1 MINTITNGPGV
12 NVIAG
17 HFHPPWID
25 MTRTSAG
32 IVRYNNNNFEVY
44 DGISLI
50 IMSSGM
56 VQVSLDGVTLE
67 SLQWVRRKM
76 TEEKQ
81 LEELAKN
88 NSTVADALMARDR
101 AEDALEITVALCSTK

>member
-1 MINTITNGPGV
+1 MNGAGI
-12 NVIAG
+12 NVIASG
-17 HFHPPWID
+17 SSTPYID

-32 IVRYNNNNFEVY
+32 MVRYNNNNVEVY
-44 DGISLI
+44 DGNSWI

-76 TEEKQ
+76 TEEKR
-81 LEELAKN
+81 LEELAKTHP
-88 NSTVADALMARDR
+88 TVADALLTRDR
-101 AEDALEITVALCSTK
+101 AEDALKITVALCDTK

>member
-1 MINTITNGPGV
+1 MINTILNGAGI
-12 NVIAG
+12 NVIDSG
-17 HFHPPWID
+17 SSPPYID

-32 IVRYNNNNFEVY
+32 MVRYNNNNFEVY
-44 DGISLI
+44 DGNSWI

-76 TEEKQ
+76 TEEKR

-88 NSTVADALMARDR
+88 HPAVADAMTAV
-101 AEDALEITVALCSTK
+101 AQAQEQVAIVAALVQQ

>member
-1 MINTITNGPGV
+1 MINTILNGAGI
-12 NVIAG
+12 NVIASG
-17 HFHPPWID
+17 SSTPWID

-32 IVRYNNNNFEVY
+32 MVRYNNNNFEVY
-44 DGISLI
+44 DGIHWI

-76 TEEKQ
+76 TEEKR
-81 LEELAKN
+81 LEELAKTHP
-88 NSTVADALMARDR
+88 SVADAIA
-101 AEDALEITVALCSTK
+101 AAAQAQEQVAIVAALVQQ

>member
-1 MINTITNGPGV
+1 MINTILNGAGI
-12 NVIAG
+12 NVIASG
-17 HFHPPWID
+17 SSTPWID

-32 IVRYNNNNFEVY
+32 MVRYNNNNFEVY
-44 DGISLI
+44 DGIHWI

-76 TEEKQ
+76 TEEKR
-81 LEELAKN
+81 LEELAKIH
-88 NSTVADALMARDR
+88 SSVADAIDAVRL
-101 AEDALEITVALCSTK
+101 AEQQLQTVAALCKV

>member
-1 MINTITNGPGV
+1 MINTILNGAGI
-12 NVIAG
+12 NVIVG
-17 HFHPPWID
+17 GSSTPYID

-32 IVRYNNNNFEVY
+32 TVRYNNNNFEVY
-44 DGISLI
+44 DGNSWI

-76 TEEKQ
+76 TEEKR

-88 NSTVADALMARDR
+88 HPAVADAMTAV
-101 AEDALEITVALCSTK
+101 AQAQEQVAIVAALVQQ

>member
-1 MINTITNGPGV
+1 MINTIYNGPGI

-17 HFHPPWID
+17 GSSTPYID

-32 IVRYNNNNFEVY
+32 MVRYNSNNFEVY
-44 DGISLI
+44 DGSSWI
-50 IMSSGM
+50 IMSGGS
-56 VQVSLDGVTLE
+56 VQVGLDGVTLE

-81 LEELAKN
+81 LLELAKTHP
-88 NSTVADALMARDR
+88 TVADALLARYR
-101 AEDALEITVALCSTK
+101 AEDTVKIAAALCKV

>member
-1 MINTITNGPGV
+1 MINTIMNGAGI
-12 NVIAG
+12 NVIASG
-17 HFHPPWID
+17 SSTPYID

-32 IVRYNNNNFEVY
+32 MVRYNNNNFEVY
-44 DGISLI
+44 DGNSWI
-50 IMSSGM
+50 IMSGGL

-76 TEEKQ
+76 TEEKR

-88 NSTVADALMARDR
+88 HPAVADAMTAVAR
-101 AEDALEITVALCSTK
+101 AQEQVATVAALVQQ

>member
-17 HFHPPWID
+17 HFHPPYID

-32 IVRYNNNNFEVY
+32 MVRYNGSNFEVY
-44 DGISLI
+44 DGNGWMMIP
-50 IMSSGM
+50 SGS
-56 VQVSLDGVTLE
+56 VQVTLDGVTLE

-76 TEEKQ
+76 TEEKR
-81 LEELAKN
+81 LEELAKTHA
-88 NSTVADALMARDR
+88 TVADAIDAVRL
-101 AEDALEITVALCSTK
+101 AEQQLKTVVALCTV

>member
-1 MINTITNGPGV
+1 MINTILNGAGI
-12 NVIAG
+12 NVIVG
-17 HFHPPWID
+17 GSSTPYID

-32 IVRYNNNNFEVY
+32 MVRYNNNNFEVY
-44 DGISLI
+44 DGNSWI

-76 TEEKQ
+76 TEEKR

-88 NSTVADALMARDR
+88 HPAVADAMTAV
-101 AEDALEITVALCSTK
+101 AQAQEQVAIVAALVQQ